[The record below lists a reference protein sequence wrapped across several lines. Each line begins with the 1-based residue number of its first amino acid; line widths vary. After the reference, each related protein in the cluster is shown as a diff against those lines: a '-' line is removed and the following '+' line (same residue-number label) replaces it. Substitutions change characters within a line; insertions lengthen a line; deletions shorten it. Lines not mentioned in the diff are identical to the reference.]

1 MLCHY
6 YFTLPSTSGVSG
18 VFGKHTEQYACV
30 YLESQTSGCPTQL
43 FGVVYIQGAVVAL
56 GDDWVEC
63 GDAWEL
69 AQG

>member
-6 YFTLPSTSGVSG
+6 DLALLSSSGIRG
-18 VFGKHTEQYACV
+18 VFGKYTQFDTCV
-30 YLESQTSGCPTQL
+30 YLESQTPGCPTQL
-43 FGVVYIQGAVVAL
+43 FGIVHIQGAVVAL

-69 AQG
+69 A